1 MFDPEMIDPK
11 LLKAMDETAH
21 AMLEWIGFG
30 TLVGLTAKAIMPG
43 RDPGGFLVTVLIG
56 IGGGLVGGFLG
67 RSLGVGAVTGFN
79 LVTILTATGGAVL
92 LLAVYRG
99 LKR

>member
-1 MFDPEMIDPK
+1 MG
-11 LLKAMDETAH
+11 
-21 AMLEWIGFG
+21 WIAWI
-30 TLVGLTAKAIMPG
+30 VIGLIAGALAKTIMPG